1 MKHFFYPPNNHVYL
15 IYKERKKDNDRRGFH
30 YSHPV
35 PSPRCNEP
43 PTVLGYGIFTLYNF
57 NPSIILN
64 LEVLKA
70 FLSNLFFKNHSIF
83 SCIKFTWQKANIK
96 KHTHFQI
103 FFFHYEHS
111 NI

>member
-43 PTVLGYGIFTLYNF
+43 PTVLGYRIFTLYNF

-70 FLSNLFFKNHSIF
+70 FLSNLFLKTTVFFLVLNLHG
-83 SCIKFTWQKANIK
+83 K
-96 KHTHFQI
+96 KQI
-103 FFFHYEHS
+103 
-111 NI
+111 